1 MIKDNLIDFVFEYW
15 ANNGLLAK
23 CGIFL
28 QETKDNKMLCIATEL
43 EENTG
48 PSITNSCE
56 YLANEICKQK
66 EINVLDL
73 ILIERYDRRRDL
85 ENYSV
90 PETFDLVIFDINMEL
105 GAKTFNNPQ
114 WKRIENFAIEEV
126 LLGNF
131 PSDAIIKNSI
141 DKKENKEK
149 EITEK
154 SLNISDVN
162 GAKKNIDDLEVY
174 GDGDTF
180 RLLCKASSKKEGWM
194 KSTKVC
200 NVHGG
205 CIVQVTTQQRN
216 ADYTYSIAEALTF
229 IPGNH
234 IDIDA
239 EPRKISEILQKE
251 KAL

>member
-1 MIKDNLIDFVFEYW
+1 MIEDNLIDFVFEYR
-15 ANNGLLAK
+15 ANNSLLVK

-28 QETKDNKMLCIATEL
+28 KKTKDNKMLCIATEL

-66 EINVLDL
+66 EIKVLDF
-73 ILIERYDRRRDL
+73 ILIERYDRRKDGIF
-85 ENYSV
+85 SAPV
-90 PETFDLVIFDINMEL
+90 TFDLVIFDINL
-105 GAKTFNNPQ
+105 GLDSKTFYNPQ
-114 WKRIENFAIEEV
+114 WRRIDNFIIEEV
-126 LLGNF
+126 LLGNLS
-131 PSDAIIKNSI
+131 SDAIIKNSI

-149 EITEK
+149 EINEK
-154 SLNISDVN
+154 SLNISDIN

-200 NVHGG
+200 NVQGG

-216 ADYTYSIAEALTF
+216 ADFTYSIAEALTF
-229 IPGNH
+229 VPGNH

-239 EPRKISEILQKE
+239 EPRVITEIKNE
-251 KAL
+251 K